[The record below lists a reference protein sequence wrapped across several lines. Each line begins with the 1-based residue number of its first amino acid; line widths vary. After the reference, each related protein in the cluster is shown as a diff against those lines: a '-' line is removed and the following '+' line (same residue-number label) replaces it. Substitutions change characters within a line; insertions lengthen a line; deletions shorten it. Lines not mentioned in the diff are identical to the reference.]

1 VVARLRPQPQ
11 EAFLRLQVFA
21 GEQAQVDWALCRARH
36 SAHYAGFRT
45 MPSSRTPAALRARDG
60 PECSA

>member
-1 VVARLRPQPQ
+1 M
-11 EAFLRLQVFA
+11 LQ

-45 MPSSRTPAALRARDG
+45 MPSSRIPALLRACERPKILG
-60 PECSA
+60 IVLPLSRFCP